1 MELSHLPQ
9 SKEQERPVV
18 QRLVPRSHR
27 QRGKASSSSFSPW
40 VSYSGLDAVVIT
52 MMGPQRHR
60 QLMRGWGF
68 SLETWATSESR
79 GFLIYGSI
87 TEFGGS

>member
-1 MELSHLPQ
+1 M
-9 SKEQERPVV
+9 

-52 MMGPQRHR
+52 MMSPQRHR
-60 QLMRGWGF
+60 QLMRVWGF
-68 SLETWATSESR
+68 SLETWGTSESR
-79 GFLIYGSI
+79 GFLTMEESQSLEDLRFWNICMVL
-87 TEFGGS
+87 TK